1 LLEVFMLRCALVF
14 VAFALGDLM
23 FAAPTVALAQMTSPA
38 DLSARVDAGVT
49 EVLKRTG
56 SPSASVSVVV
66 NDKIVLAKAYGA
78 ARLDPEVRATADTRY
93 AIGSISKEFTAAALL
108 LLESEGKLSL
118 DDHVSKWFPDLTY
131 ADKITV
137 RQILSHT
144 AGYQDF
150 YAEDYTLTPMQKP
163 ISPEA
168 IMAGWAKKPL
178 DFQPGE
184 DWQYSNTGYVIA
196 GRIVEKV
203 SGQALFAFLQQ
214 HIFTPLQIEDAVD
227 NDARRIVAPDAA
239 GYTRAALG
247 PVRPVIPEG
256 SGWMYGAGELAM
268 PARDVAKWDLSVIDR
283 SLLPRKMYD
292 EQVKTIALNSG
303 KDSGYAMGL
312 FVSKSGGRT
321 MYEHSGEIAGFVS
334 ENRIYPDEK
343 AAIVVL
349 TNIEANGAA
358 DLIADRIADV
368 ILPSDPLDAKV
379 KGVFFALQKG
389 QLDRSLLAANLN
401 DYFAPTTVS
410 DFASSLGPLGVPYT
424 FQRRAERD
432 RGGMKFRAYHVA
444 FDKRAVNLTVYI
456 MPDGK
461 LEQFLVA
468 PAD

>member
-1 LLEVFMLRCALVF
+1 MILRAPCLSFLLLALP
-14 VAFALGDLM
+14 ALAL
-23 FAAPTVALAQMTSPA
+23 AAPIPA
-38 DLSARVDAGVT
+38 DLSARIDAGVMD
-49 EVLKRTG
+49 VLKRTG
-56 SPSASVSVVV
+56 SPSASVAVVV
-66 NDKIVLAKAYGA
+66 GDKIVLAKGYGL
-78 ARLDPEVRATADTRY
+78 ARLTPPSPATADTRY
-93 AIGSISKEFTAAALL
+93 GIGSISKEFTAAAILI
-108 LLESEGKLSL
+108 LESEGKLSL
-118 DDHVSKWFPDLTY
+118 DDHVSKWFPDLTE

-163 ISPEA
+163 TTPEG

-178 DFQPGE
+178 DFKPGE

-203 SGQALFAFLQQ
+203 SGQSLFAFLQQ
-214 HIFTPLQIEDAVD
+214 HIFAPLRMNGAVD
-227 NDARRIVAPDAA
+227 NDARRIAAPDAA

-268 PARDVAKWDLSVIDR
+268 PARDVAKWDISEIDK
-283 SLLPRKMYD
+283 SLLSPKAYS
-292 EQVKTIALNSG
+292 EQVQTIKLSSG
-303 KDSGYAMGL
+303 KDTDYAMGL
-312 FVSKSGGRT
+312 FVSKPGGRT

-334 ENRIYPDEK
+334 ENRIYPDDK

-358 DLIADRIADV
+358 GMIADRITDV
-368 ILPSDPLDAKV
+368 ILPPDPLDAKI
-379 KGVFFALQKG
+379 KAVFLGLQKG
-389 QLDRSLLAANLN
+389 ELDRSLLAPNLN
-401 DYFAPTTVS
+401 DYFTAITVG
-410 DFASSLGPLGVPYT
+410 DFANSLGPLGEPYL

-432 RGGMKFRAYHVA
+432 RGGMKFRSYRIA
-444 FDKRAVNLTVYI
+444 FDKKTLSLTVYV

-461 LEQFLVA
+461 LEQFLVG

>member
-1 LLEVFMLRCALVF
+1 M
-14 VAFALGDLM
+14 D
-23 FAAPTVALAQMTSPA
+23 
-38 DLSARVDAGVT
+38 
-49 EVLKRTG
+49 
-56 SPSASVSVVV
+56 
-66 NDKIVLAKAYGA
+66 
-78 ARLDPEVRATADTRY
+78 
-93 AIGSISKEFTAAALL
+93 
-108 LLESEGKLSL
+108 
-118 DDHVSKWFPDLTY
+118 

-163 ISPEA
+163 TTPEA

-178 DFQPGE
+178 DFKPGE

-203 SGQALFAFLQQ
+203 SGQPLFAFLKQ
-214 HIFTPLQIEDAVD
+214 HIFAPLHMDGAVD
-227 NDARRIVAPDAA
+227 NDARRISAPDAT

-268 PARDVAKWDLSVIDR
+268 PARDVAKWDISIIDK
-283 SLLPRKMYD
+283 SLLPPAAYA
-292 EQVKTIALNSG
+292 EQVKTVKLNSG

-312 FVSKSGGRT
+312 FISKPGGRIL
-321 MYEHSGEIAGFVS
+321 YEHSGEIAGFVS

-358 DLIADRIADV
+358 KMIADRIADV
-368 ILPSDPLDAKV
+368 ILPPDPLDAEV
-379 KGVFFALQKG
+379 KAVFLGLQMG
-389 QLDRSLLAANLN
+389 ALDRRLLAPNLN
-401 DYFAPTTVS
+401 DYFTPTTVG
-410 DFASSLGPLGVPYT
+410 DFAQSLGPLGRPYL
-424 FQRRAERD
+424 FQRRSEAD
-432 RGGMKFRAYHVA
+432 RGGMKFRTYRIA
-444 FDKRAVNLTVYI
+444 FDKRTVSLTVYV
-456 MPDGK
+456 MPNGK
-461 LEQFLVA
+461 LEQFLVG

>member
-1 LLEVFMLRCALVF
+1 MRFRALCVFALVGVFPACAL
-14 VAFALGDLM
+14 
-23 FAAPTVALAQMTSPA
+23 AAVPPSFSDKVRAAA
-38 DLSARVDAGVT
+38 EDVLS
-49 EVLKRTG
+49 RTG
-56 SPSASVSVVV
+56 SPSASVAVVV
-66 NDKIVLAKAYGA
+66 DDRIVLAQAYGL
-78 ARLDPEVRATADTRY
+78 ARLKPPVQASAATRY
-93 AIGSISKEFTAAALL
+93 GIGSISKEFTAAAILI
-108 LLESEGKLSL
+108 LESEGKLSL
-118 DDHVSKWFPDLTY
+118 DDHVSKWFPDLTD

-163 ISPEA
+163 ATPEA

-178 DFQPGE
+178 DFKPGE

-203 SGQALFAFLQQ
+203 SGQSLFAFLKQ
-214 HIFTPLQIEDAVD
+214 HIFTPLHMDGAVD
-227 NDARRIVAPDAA
+227 NDAHRISAPDAA

-247 PVRPVIPEG
+247 PIRPVIPEG

-268 PARDVAKWDLSVIDR
+268 PARDVAKWGISEIDK
-283 SLLPRKMYD
+283 SLLTPKAYA
-292 EQVKTIALNSG
+292 EQVQTIKLNSG

-312 FVSKSGGRT
+312 FVSKPGGRT

-334 ENRIYPDEK
+334 ENRIYPDDK

-358 DLIADRIADV
+358 KMIADRIADL
-368 ILPSDPLDAKV
+368 ILPPDPLDAKI
-379 KGVFFALQKG
+379 KAVFFGLQKG
-389 QLDRSLLAANLN
+389 ELDRSLLAPNLN
-401 DYFAPTTVS
+401 DYFTATTVD
-410 DFASSLGPLGVPYT
+410 DFARSLGPLGKPYL
-424 FQRRAERD
+424 FQRRSEQD
-432 RGGMKFRAYHVA
+432 RGGMKFRSYRIA
-444 FDKRAVNLTVYI
+444 FDKRAVSLTVYV

-461 LEQFLVA
+461 LEQFLVG